1 MEGYYAN
8 SYLSSS
14 LYTVVQLATMDFQ
27 ILSSARL
34 DRFFIHSS
42 YETGFGEL
50 LPANCYAN
58 IAARYTRALAPNTA
72 LLSRESSCTADRR
85 ASCIN
90 VVRSSGR
97 HLFDLAEEN
106 NGNEKDQ
113 DGPVELPQGLNPFEV
128 PDASPLQT
136 AASVLLTGAI
146 AVLLYRSVKR
156 RAKRATKMKFRSS
169 GVESVSVREEAKSEA
184 LKALE
189 KLKVAQE
196 VKAQG
201 SPSPVQALVGAVI
214 AGVIAFVLYNFTI
227 SVESAL
233 DKQTLSTSYSVRQIT
248 ITVRTIINGICYLAT
263 FVFALNSVGL
273 TLYSGQLAIKSWIDI
288 FKGESDSKPMETE
301 SKIDVEVKD
310 DNQ

>member
-1 MEGYYAN
+1 
-8 SYLSSS
+8 
-14 LYTVVQLATMDFQ
+14 MDFQ

-42 YETGFGEL
+42 NETRFGEL

-72 LLSRESSCTADRR
+72 VLSRESSCTVGGTVGRS

-90 VVRSSGR
+90 AVRSSGR
-97 HLFDLAEEN
+97 HLSDLAEEN
-106 NGNEKDQ
+106 NGNEEEQ

-128 PDASPLQT
+128 PEASPLQT

-169 GVESVSVREEAKSEA
+169 GVESVREEAKSEA

-189 KLKVAQE
+189 KLKVSQE

-201 SPSPVQALVGAVI
+201 SPSPVQALVGAVM

-227 SVESAL
+227 SVESTL
-233 DKQTLSTSYSVRQIT
+233 DKQAISTNYSVRQIT

-301 SKIDVEVKD
+301 SKMDVEVKD